1 MTGALAAAPAS
12 PETSSG
18 FPGRP
23 LALAAL
29 IAWLLTAGLG
39 GYMLRTWVTRGGLRV
54 QRATGVGVPPAVVF
68 GHAGVALTGLVIWAG
83 YTRTGWELLAWL
95 GLAFIAAAIALGIG
109 TVTLWTPYPIAVPA
123 AAAAPPPAPDDKPAD
138 GTVTDEM
145 IASLLADPF
154 PVRRRRPRL
163 RLAPLIPV
171 GHGFAALATFM
182 LAMLAAVG
190 AGLGTFRV
198 Q

>member
-83 YTRTGWELLAWL
+83 YTRAGGELLALL
-95 GLAFIAAAIALGIG
+95 GVGFISAAIALGIG
-109 TVTLWTPYPIAVPA
+109 PAPLSTPYPIAVPA
-123 AAAAPPPAPDDKPAD
+123 AAAPPPPAPDDKPAD
-138 GTVTDEM
+138 GTVTDKM

-154 PVRRRRPRL
+154 LVRRQIGR
-163 RLAPLIPV
+163 AHV
-171 GHGFAALATFM
+171 
-182 LAMLAAVG
+182 
-190 AGLGTFRV
+190 
-198 Q
+198 

>member
-12 PETSSG
+12 PETSPG

-83 YTRTGWELLAWL
+83 YARTGWELLAWL

-123 AAAAPPPAPDDKPAD
+123 AAAAPPPAPADKPAD

-145 IASLLADPF
+145 IASLLTDPF
-154 PVRRRRPRL
+154 PVRRRPRL

>member
-12 PETSSG
+12 PETSPG

-83 YTRTGWELLAWL
+83 YTLTGWELLAWL

-145 IASLLADPF
+145 IASLLTDPF
-154 PVRRRRPRL
+154 PVRRRPRL

>member
-12 PETSSG
+12 PETSPG

-68 GHAGVALTGLVIWAG
+68 GHAGVALTGLVIWVG
-83 YTRTGWELLAWL
+83 YTRTGWVLLAWL

-145 IASLLADPF
+145 IASLLTDPF
-154 PVRRRRPRL
+154 PVRRRPRL

>member
-1 MTGALAAAPAS
+1 
-12 PETSSG
+12 
-18 FPGRP
+18 
-23 LALAAL
+23 
-29 IAWLLTAGLG
+29 
-39 GYMLRTWVTRGGLRV
+39 MLRTWVTRGGLRV
-54 QRATGVGVPPAVVF
+54 QRATGVGVPPAGVF
-68 GHAGVALTGLVIWAG
+68 GHAAVALTGLVIWTV
-83 YTRTGWELLAWL
+83 YTRTGWQLLAWL
-95 GLAFIAAAIALGIG
+95 GLAFIAAAIALGIC

-123 AAAAPPPAPDDKPAD
+123 AAATAPPAAQD

-154 PVRRRRPRL
+154 PVRRRPRL
-163 RLAPLIPV
+163 RLAPLVPV

-190 AGLGTFRV
+190 TGLGTFRV

>member
-1 MTGALAAAPAS
+1 MAVLLLTGGLAAARAS
-12 PETSSG
+12 QGTSSV

-29 IAWLLTAGLG
+29 IAWLLTASLG
-39 GYMLRTWVTRGGLRV
+39 GYMLRTWVARGGLRV
-54 QRATGVGVPPAVVF
+54 QRATGAGVPPAVVF
-68 GHAGVALTGLVIWAG
+68 GHAAVALTGLVVWAI
-83 YTRTGWELLAWL
+83 YTRTGWQVLAWL
-95 GLAFIAAAIALGIG
+95 GLALIAAAIVLGIC

-123 AAAAPPPAPDDKPAD
+123 AAAED

-145 IASLLADPF
+145 IASLLANPF
-154 PVRRRRPRL
+154 PVRRRPRL
-163 RLAPLIPV
+163 RLAPLVPV

>member
-12 PETSSG
+12 PETSPG

-83 YTRTGWELLAWL
+83 YTLTGWELLAWL

-145 IASLLADPF
+145 IASLLTDPF
-154 PVRRRRPRL
+154 PVRRRPRL

-182 LAMLAAVG
+182 LAMLATVG

>member
-1 MTGALAAAPAS
+1 MS
-12 PETSSG
+12 PG
-18 FPGRP
+18 FSGRP

-29 IAWLLTAGLG
+29 IAWLLTASLG
-39 GYMLRTWVTRGGLRV
+39 GYMLRTWVTRGGLRI

-68 GHAGVALTGLVIWAG
+68 GHAAIALTGLAIWAV
-83 YTRTGWELLAWL
+83 YTWTGWHLLGWL
-95 GLAFIAAAIALGIG
+95 GLALIAAAIALGIC

-123 AAAAPPPAPDDKPAD
+123 AATPRPPAAQDGPPAPD

-154 PVRRRRPRL
+154 PVRRPRL
-163 RLAPLIPV
+163 RLAPLVPV

-190 AGLGTFRV
+190 AGLGMFRV

>member
-12 PETSSG
+12 PETSPG

-83 YTRTGWELLAWL
+83 YTLTGWELLAWL

-154 PVRRRRPRL
+154 PVRRRPRL